1 MALTLN
7 KQTVN
12 LEVDQG
18 ATFIK
23 TFTAKNTAG
32 GNVTISSG
40 TTAAKLR
47 QSIYSS
53 NNIHSFS
60 TSVSGSNVTIS
71 MAATNTAN
79 ISADRQY
86 VYDVEYTQSDAT
98 TVERLAE
105 GIVTISPH
113 AGDRDFPDIIS
124 ESIAGNT
131 AVS

>member
-23 TFTAKNTAG
+23 TFTAKNTIG

-86 VYDVEYTQSDAT
+86 VYDVE
-98 TVERLAE
+98 
-105 GIVTISPH
+105 
-113 AGDRDFPDIIS
+113 
-124 ESIAGNT
+124 
-131 AVS
+131 